1 MNFNVTLDDKQIN
14 EIASVT
20 ADKVLAT
27 VKYQRNNEDWYE
39 SEIKDLRLAVSKR
52 DSMLVQKDLCIE
64 RLRESRRKLRTQL
77 KEISLNEKDLATIMG
92 ALIDKSICIKHM
104 IETKGYVC
112 EEELESLKRQSEIVD
127 EIANKVSKLINN

>member
-1 MNFNVTLDDKQIN
+1 MNFNVTLDNKQIN

-20 ADKVLAT
+20 ADKVLET

-64 RLRESRRKLRTQL
+64 RLRERIKELKTQKEFLLCELKFERKMKNDT
-77 KEISLNEKDLATIMG
+77 
-92 ALIDKSICIKHM
+92 
-104 IETKGYVC
+104 
-112 EEELESLKRQSEIVD
+112 
-127 EIANKVSKLINN
+127 